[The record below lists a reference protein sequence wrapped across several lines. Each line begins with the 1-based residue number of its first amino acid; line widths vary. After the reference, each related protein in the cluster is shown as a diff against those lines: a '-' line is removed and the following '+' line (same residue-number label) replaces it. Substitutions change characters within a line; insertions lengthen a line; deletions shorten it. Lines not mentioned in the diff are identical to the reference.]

1 MEQTIGLAIAFAVIF
16 GIFVII
22 PLVVFLIVRKILSDR
37 HRERMAMIEN
47 GLTHKYRNPA
57 PDPAVQNTAPV
68 SDAQAPQQDAAPGG
82 PTNFTSPRPDYY
94 RKDKAEES
102 TVKWMYIFGGAAVGL
117 LVASIITNLLFTYTL
132 IETKGLGL
140 SIVVLS
146 VCVALYLYYVRKNRR
161 GGPDSWQGNSTS
173 DNAYKED

>member
-1 MEQTIGLAIAFAVIF
+1 MEQAIGLAIAFAVVF

-47 GLTHKYRNPA
+47 GLTHKYRRPEPA
-57 PDPAVQNTAPV
+57 APEQNAAPA
-68 SDAQAPQQDAAPGG
+68 SDTRAAQQDSAAPGQEN
-82 PTNFTSPRPDYY
+82 PVPRTDYY

-117 LVASIITNLLFTYTL
+117 LVASIVTNLLFTYTL

-161 GGPDSWQGNSTS
+161 GGPDPRQGNNIS
-173 DNAYKED
+173 DNTYNED